1 MFGET
6 MQRRLAI
13 HPKRLISLNAM
24 TKRELLQLIL
34 TALSLVTLTT
44 AIFLYAGGYRI
55 KKDEEKNSVVLR
67 STGLVSVK
75 SIPQGAS
82 VYINGVLVTATNNTI
97 SGVEPGKHTIKVVK
111 NGYAP
116 WSKEIEV
123 FPELATD
130 ITAVLIS
137 QSPRLEP
144 LTNTGASKPTLS
156 PTLTKLA
163 FLSSDA
169 ENPGIWVVSLTEGT
183 INLFRSSPSVVLKD
197 TSITSYSK
205 SKLLEWSPDERFLL
219 IQLEND
225 RYQILDIANKSVE
238 SIITQK
244 QLEDLKADWEAI
256 YLAKRRA
263 FIEKLDIPQEWQDTA
278 TSKDTLWAPDG
289 KKFLYKKVTE
299 DIIDYRVYNSEKPLP
314 VGERVDASVFTTK
327 TTDTQ
332 PKVSWYSD
340 SFHLILTEGDI
351 ERAKRGVIYIIR
363 IDGTNKT
370 EIYNNT
376 LYSDQVF
383 STPNGD
389 KLVVLTSFKSSA
401 QTDLYTV
408 GIR

>member
-1 MFGET
+1 MNRMSKKE
-6 MQRRLAI
+6 I
-13 HPKRLISLNAM
+13 
-24 TKRELLQLIL
+24 LQLII
-34 TALSLVTLTT
+34 TGLSLITLTT
-44 AIFLYAGGYRI
+44 AIFLYAGGYRL
-55 KKDEEKNSVVLR
+55 KKDEDKSGIVLK

-82 VYINGVLVTATNNTI
+82 VYINGVLATATNNTI

-169 ENPGIWVVSLTEGT
+169 ETPGIWVVSLTEST
-183 INLFRSSPSVVLKD
+183 LNLFRSGPNVVLKD
-197 TSITSYSK
+197 TLTTKYSK
-205 SKLLEWSPDERFLL
+205 SKILEWSPDEKFLL

-225 RYQILDIANKSVE
+225 RYQVFDIQNKSVE
-238 SIITQK
+238 SLLTQEQVSNLTASWK
-244 QLEDLKADWEAI
+244 TVALTK
-256 YLAKRRA
+256 KKA
-263 FIEKLDIPQEWQDTA
+263 FIEKLDIPQEMQETA
-278 TSKDTLWAPDG
+278 ISEDSVWAPDG
-289 KKFLYKKVTE
+289 KKFLYKKIKGDSIE
-299 DIIDYRVYNSEKPLP
+299 YRVFNSEKPLP
-314 VGERVDASVFTTK
+314 VGEQVDASVFSVK
-327 TTDTQ
+327 ASDPQ
-332 PKVSWYSD
+332 PKITWYSD
-340 SFHLILTEGDI
+340 SFHLILAEGNI
-351 ERAKRGVIYIIR
+351 ENDKRGTISIIR
-363 IDGTNKT
+363 IDGSNKT

-383 STPNGD
+383 ATPNGD
-389 KLVVLTSFKSSA
+389 KLVVLTSFKSSG
-401 QTDLYTV
+401 QTDLYTI